1 MKKFNIDFYKNKKI
15 FFIISVALIAI
26 GLICNVIFGAQLDI
40 QFAGGAMIKYSVDGD
55 VDSNEIDSLVEKTTG
70 RTVSVTTNQTMGS
83 DEYQVTVSFA
93 GNEGVTLDEQQMI
106 AEELSAAYADRTFG
120 VVESSSVDPTMGAR
134 FFQKCLVCLLITFVL
149 LLGYIALRFRKIG
162 GLSAGVTAIVALVHD
177 VLLVYFAFVVF
188 GFPINDIFIAVIL
201 TILGYSLNDTI
212 VIYDRIREN
221 RRLAGTGNPD
231 ALPGIV
237 NLSLNQTM
245 LRSVL
250 TSVTTFL
257 ALLVIYIVAAIYGL
271 TTVTTFALP
280 MMVGV
285 VVGCYSS
292 LCIAAPLYTMWTV
305 NKAKKK

>member
-15 FFIISVALIAI
+15 FFIISAALLVI
-26 GLICNVIFGAQLDI
+26 GLICNVIFGAKLDI
-40 QFAGGAMIKYSVDGD
+40 QFAGGAMIKYSVDGE
-55 VDSNEIDSLVEKTTG
+55 VDANEIDALVEEATD
-70 RTVSVTTNQTMGS
+70 RMVSVATNQVIGS

-93 GNEGVTLDEQQMI
+93 GNKGVTLDEQQMV
-106 AEELSAAYADRTFG
+106 AEKLSAAYADRTFN
-120 VVESSSVDPTMGAR
+120 VVESSSVDPTMGTR
-134 FFQKCLVCLLITFVL
+134 FFQKCLVCLMITFVL

-162 GLSAGVTAIVALVHD
+162 GLMAGVTAIIALLHD
-177 VLLVYFAFVVF
+177 VAIVYFAFIIF
-188 GFPINDIFIAVIL
+188 GFPVNDVFIAVIL

-221 RRLAGTGNPD
+221 RKLAATNNPD

-245 LRSVL
+245 LRSIL

-257 ALLVIYIVAAIYGL
+257 ALLVVYIVAAIYGL

-292 LCIAAPLYTMWTV
+292 LCIAAPLYTMWTIR
-305 NKAKKK
+305 KAKK

>member
-1 MKKFNIDFYKNKKI
+1 MRKFNIDFYKNKKI
-15 FFIISVALIAI
+15 FFIISIAI
-26 GLICNVIFGAQLDI
+26 VVVGLVCNLIMGTQLDI

-55 VDSNEIDSLVEKTTG
+55 VDSNEIDGLVEEVTG
-70 RTVSVTTNQTMGS
+70 RLVSVTTNQTIGS

-93 GNEGVTLDEQQMI
+93 GNEGVSLEEQQAI
-106 AEELSAAYADRTFG
+106 AEELSAAYEDRTFG

-149 LLGYIALRFRKIG
+149 LLVYIALRFRKIG
-162 GLSAGVTAIVALVHD
+162 GFTAGVTAIVALLHD
-177 VLLVYFAFVVF
+177 VVIVYFAFVIF

-212 VIYDRIREN
+212 VIYDRVREN
-221 RRLAGTGNPD
+221 RKLAGTNSPD
-231 ALPGIV
+231 ALPGII
-237 NLSLNQTM
+237 NKSLNQTM
-245 LRSVL
+245 LRSIL
-250 TSVTTFL
+250 TSLTTFM

-292 LCIAAPLYTMWTV
+292 LCIAAPLYAMWTIK
-305 NKAKKK
+305 KAQKK

>member
-1 MKKFNIDFYKNKKI
+1 MKTFNIDFYKNKKI
-15 FFIISVALIAI
+15 FFIISIAVIVI

-55 VDSNEIDSLVEKTTG
+55 VDSNEIDALVEKVTG
-70 RTVSVTTNQTMGS
+70 RSVSIATSEIFGS
-83 DEYQVTVSFA
+83 SDKQITVSFA
-93 GNEGVTLDEQQMI
+93 GNKGVTLDEQHMI
-106 AEELSAAYADRTFG
+106 AEELSAAYADRTFS
-120 VVESSSVDPTMGAR
+120 VVESSSVDPTMGAK

-162 GLSAGVTAIVALVHD
+162 GLSAGVTAIIALLHD
-177 VLLVYFAFVVF
+177 VAIVYFAFVIF
-188 GFPINDIFIAVIL
+188 GFTINDIFIAVIL

-221 RRLAGTGNPD
+221 RRLAGTNNPEV
-231 ALPGIV
+231 LPEIV
-237 NLSLNQTM
+237 NKSLNQTM
-245 LRSVL
+245 TRSIL

-257 ALLVIYIVAAIYGL
+257 ALLVVYIVAAIYGL

-285 VVGCYSS
+285 IAGCYSS
-292 LCIAAPLYTMWTV
+292 LCVAAPLYTMWTV
-305 NKAKKK
+305 KRASK

>member
-15 FFIISVALIAI
+15 FFIISAALLVI
-26 GLICNVIFGAQLDI
+26 GLICNVIFGAKLDI
-40 QFAGGAMIKYSVDGD
+40 QFAGGAMIKYSVDGE
-55 VDSNEIDSLVEKTTG
+55 VDANEIDALVEEATD
-70 RTVSVTTNQTMGS
+70 RMVSVATNQVIGS

-93 GNEGVTLDEQQMI
+93 GNKGVTLDEQQMV
-106 AEELSAAYADRTFG
+106 AEKLSAAYADRTFN
-120 VVESSSVDPTMGAR
+120 VVESSSVDPTMGTR
-134 FFQKCLVCLLITFVL
+134 FFQKRLVCLMITFVL

-162 GLSAGVTAIVALVHD
+162 GLMAGVTAIIALLHD
-177 VLLVYFAFVVF
+177 VAIVYFAFIIF
-188 GFPINDIFIAVIL
+188 GFPVNDVFIAVIL

-221 RRLAGTGNPD
+221 RKLAATNNPD

-245 LRSVL
+245 LRSIL

-257 ALLVIYIVAAIYGL
+257 ALLVVYIVAAIYGL

-292 LCIAAPLYTMWTV
+292 LCIAAPLYTMWTIR
-305 NKAKKK
+305 KAKK

>member
-1 MKKFNIDFYKNKKI
+1 MRKFNIDFYKNKKI
-15 FFIISVALIAI
+15 FFIISIAI
-26 GLICNVIFGAQLDI
+26 IVVGLVCNLIFGTQLDI

-55 VDSNEIDSLVEKTTG
+55 VDSNEIDGLVEEVTG
-70 RTVSVTTNQTMGS
+70 RLVSVTTNQTIGS
-83 DEYQVTVSFA
+83 GEYQVTVSFA
-93 GNEGVTLDEQQMI
+93 GNKGVTLEEQQAI
-106 AEELSAAYADRTFG
+106 AEELSAAYEDRTFG

-149 LLGYIALRFRKIG
+149 LMIYIALRFRKIG
-162 GLSAGVTAIVALVHD
+162 GFTAGVTAIIALLHD
-177 VLLVYFAFVVF
+177 VVIVYFAFVIF

-212 VIYDRIREN
+212 VIYDRVREN
-221 RRLAGTGNPD
+221 RKLAGTNSPD
-231 ALPGIV
+231 ALPGII
-237 NLSLNQTM
+237 NKSLNQTM
-245 LRSVL
+245 LRSIL

-292 LCIAAPLYTMWTV
+292 LCIAAPLYAMWTIK
-305 NKAKKK
+305 KAQKK